1 MINDKCS
8 IGLRLEQYTLK
19 RRHEVLIVNL
29 ETAAGEADKV
39 MVYAGFSSSLMRAT
53 DFDPDVPVIAP
64 DSKIISLDRLYSPYD
79 PNDPQYIES
88 GLTLS
93 DIKKTLQEMDL

>member
-1 MINDKCS
+1 MSES

-29 ETAAGEADKV
+29 KTATGELDSV

-53 DFDPDVPVIAP
+53 DFDPDVPIIAA
-64 DSKIISLDRLYSPYD
+64 DSNIISIDRLHSPYNPD
-79 PNDPQYIES
+79 DPQYIES
-88 GLTLS
+88 GLTLEAME
-93 DIKKTLQEMDL
+93 DLLQAINI